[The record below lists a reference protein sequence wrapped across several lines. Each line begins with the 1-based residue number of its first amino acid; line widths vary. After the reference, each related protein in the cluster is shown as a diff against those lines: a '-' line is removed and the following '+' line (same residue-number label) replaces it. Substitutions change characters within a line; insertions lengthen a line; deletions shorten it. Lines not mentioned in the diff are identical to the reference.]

1 MGYMLAPAGWT
12 LSSNAR
18 ITHAA
23 AAQLSDQT
31 VVQLQLQSGSQM
43 RTYTLPVL
51 VVNPMSLG
59 MFALPSTS
67 MYLFYESM

>member
-1 MGYMLAPAGWT
+1 MRVPAGWT

-23 AAQLSDQT
+23 AAQQSDQT

-43 RTYTLPVL
+43 RRYALPVL

-59 MFALPSTS
+59 MFTLPSTS
-67 MYLFYESM
+67 IYLFYEYK